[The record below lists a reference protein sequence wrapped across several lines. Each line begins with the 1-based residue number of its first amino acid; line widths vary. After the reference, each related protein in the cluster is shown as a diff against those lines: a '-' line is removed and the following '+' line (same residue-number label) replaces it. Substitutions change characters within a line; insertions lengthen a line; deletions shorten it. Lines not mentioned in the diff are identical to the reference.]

1 MPQPQRIINLIGRS
15 DPISPAFA
23 SRLENCRGSGGR
35 ISERNASVGVLELSI
50 QDWMFVANSYRS
62 SYFALP
68 ATITMASVCELQE
81 MSIVSSEYHL
91 DTNEH
96 FSARQEV
103 SAFLRSRILSGHF
116 PAGHRL
122 KTSDI
127 AHLLGVSR
135 MPVRDA
141 LQVLHSEGLVILR
154 PNRGAVVASLTT
166 NDIVDHFEMRAVLEG
181 LAARVACKKP
191 SDAVLD
197 SLDSILGRM
206 DRVREE
212 RRVWLEHHAA
222 FHEKDSI
229 ESVQS
234 SATHAAD
241 SSC

>member
-1 MPQPQRIINLIGRS
+1 
-15 DPISPAFA
+15 
-23 SRLENCRGSGGR
+23 
-35 ISERNASVGVLELSI
+35 
-50 QDWMFVANSYRS
+50 
-62 SYFALP
+62 
-68 ATITMASVCELQE
+68 
-81 MSIVSSEYHL
+81 MSTVSSEYHL
-91 DTNEH
+91 DTKEQL
-96 FSARQEV
+96 SARQEV
-103 SAFLRSRILSGHF
+103 SDFLRSRILSGHF
-116 PAGHRL
+116 PVGHRL
-122 KTSDI
+122 KTSEI